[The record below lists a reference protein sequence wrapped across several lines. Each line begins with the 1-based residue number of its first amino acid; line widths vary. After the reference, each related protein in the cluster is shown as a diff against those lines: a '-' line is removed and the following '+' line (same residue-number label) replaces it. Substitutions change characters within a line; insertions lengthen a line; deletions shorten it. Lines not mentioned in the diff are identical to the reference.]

1 MKQFF
6 KMTLATICGIA
17 IFLLITLLFFVISFA
32 GMLAS
37 DTASTKVKE
46 NSVFVI
52 KLDGSVSERAASESP
67 VDKVLGLGDM
77 GSIGLDDLI
86 ASIRKAKDNEDIKG
100 IYIEGGALSTPLPQP
115 SSCATR

>member
-17 IFLLITLLFFVISFA
+17 IFLLISGLFLMISLA

-37 DTASTKVKE
+37 DSAPTKVKE

-52 KLDGSVSERAASESP
+52 KLDGAISERTDNSTPFDAL
-67 VDKVLGLGDM
+67 LGM
-77 GSIGLDDLI
+77 GEMSNMGLDDLI
-86 ASIRKAKDNEDIKG
+86 ASIR
-100 IYIEGGALSTPLPQP
+100 
-115 SSCATR
+115 

>member
-52 KLDGSVSERAASESP
+52 KLNGTISERAESESP
-67 VDKVLGLGDM
+67 VDGTVVVQVDVISDGDHIVGSLVIQVGVSDDPLAALLEVLQRVAQLLG
-77 GSIGLDDLI
+77 
-86 ASIRKAKDNEDIKG
+86 
-100 IYIEGGALSTPLPQP
+100 
-115 SSCATR
+115 